1 VYFKGKI
8 ANLKKTRIISFGI
21 NQMGDDE
28 GIKPG
33 IHAEVDALSKL
44 EPLKSKKHME
54 KINILVI
61 RISKKN
67 ILQSSKPCNNCIKA
81 MNILPSKKGYQ
92 LQDIYYSDG
101 EGRIVK
107 SNLTYLENSEKHI
120 SQFYR
125 KRTHKNNN
133 E

>member
-1 VYFKGKI
+1 
-8 ANLKKTRIISFGI
+8 
-21 NQMGDDE
+21 MGDDE

-125 KRTHKNNN
+125 KRIHKNNN

>member
-1 VYFKGKI
+1 
-8 ANLKKTRIISFGI
+8 
-21 NQMGDDE
+21 MGDDQ

-44 EPLKSKKHME
+44 APVKSKKHME

-67 ILQSSKPCNNCIKA
+67 MLQSSKPCINCIKS
-81 MNILPSKKGYQ
+81 MKILPVKKGYQ

-101 EGRIVK
+101 EGRIIK

-125 KRTHKNNN
+125 KRTNRDNN